1 MSRGS
6 TWRAR
11 SPELSQVGK
20 FQGWDEN
27 PGSLGSEATLLSST
41 ILAPRQRLTALRR
54 PGEV

>member
-6 TWRAR
+6 TWQVR
-11 SPELSQVGK
+11 SRELSQVGNWR
-20 FQGWDEN
+20 GWDEN

-41 ILAPRQRLTALRR
+41 ILTPRQRLTALRR